1 MPLSL
6 DLHRSVRSTPAG
18 DVAAGRS
25 AADSRGAAL
34 ESPRELRL
42 EANAHASCEAVYA
55 TLVDAAS
62 HLEWAGRGQPP
73 YFRLLSLEAPAGQL
87 TVGDAFSS
95 TGSIPGTSRRFYDRS
110 RVVLAEPPSLFE
122 FVTEATVPGRK
133 PMQATFR
140 HRYELEPNG
149 DGCRV
154 RYSFRQENL
163 VNPMLRLSLPIVR
176 DLSWRFGMP
185 MMMRGGLRNLVRA
198 AERRDAT
205 PLTSVRP
212 R

>member
-1 MPLSL
+1 MPQSL
-6 DLHRSVRSTPAG
+6 DLHQSVQSPPARDVADNRSV
-18 DVAAGRS
+18 
-25 AADSRGAAL
+25 AL
-34 ESPRELRL
+34 DSPRELRL
-42 EANAHASCEAVYA
+42 MARAHVSCEAVYA
-55 TLVDAAS
+55 TLVDASS

-73 YFRLLSLEAPAGQL
+73 YFRLLSLEAPDGQL
-87 TVGDAFSS
+87 TVGDSFSS
-95 TGSIPGTSRRFYDRS
+95 TGSIPGTRRRFHDLS
-110 RVVLAEPPSLFE
+110 RVVLADPSSVFE

-176 DLSWRFGMP
+176 DFSWKFGMP

-198 AERRDAT
+198 AERRAAA
-205 PLTSVRP
+205 PLTLSGSR
-212 R
+212 

>member
-1 MPLSL
+1 MPQSL
-6 DLHRSVRSTPAG
+6 DLHQSVQTPAH
-18 DVAAGRS
+18 DVADDHS
-25 AADSRGAAL
+25 AAL
-34 ESPRELRL
+34 YSPRELRL
-42 EANAHASCEAVYA
+42 VANAHASCEAVYA

-73 YFRLLSLEAPAGQL
+73 YFRLLSLEAPDGQL

-95 TGSIPGTSRRFYDRS
+95 TGSIPGTSRRFHDLS
-110 RVVLAEPPSLFE
+110 RVVVAEPSSLFE

-154 RYSFRQENL
+154 RYSFRQEKL

-176 DLSWRFGMP
+176 DLSWKFGMP

-198 AERRDAT
+198 AERRAAA
-205 PLTSVRP
+205 PLTLSGSR
-212 R
+212 